1 MCISFEA
8 YFSNMLLLGIFN
20 FAAAL
25 QGIFLAYLLI
35 NKKGDQLE
43 YRYLALLVLIVSLSI
58 LGPVLGITGYYR
70 QFPFLIRVSEPL
82 ALLFGPLLYVYIF
95 VLSEGKPP
103 RYFYLHFLPFFMY
116 TASLFPFYSL
126 PPAEKIAVVEMQIS
140 KKISNLWV
148 QVIRLVHVSI
158 YIFMALRQIRSL
170 QEKLKQAFSDLN
182 KFKLDQSVHI
192 LKFYGVI
199 ISICFV
205 ICMVSLVHP
214 MDFVVV
220 NNIAALSVG
229 LLIYALAYVN
239 WSHPGI
245 SPVVLPEPGPVSN
258 RQESTDRKRLT
269 YYLSEEQFRKY
280 ADKLEAILQEQL
292 VYLDP
297 ELSLNNLSEHL
308 GIPAYQVS
316 EIINRHYELS
326 FFDLINQFRVNEV
339 KKRLTNP
346 AYSHFS
352 VLAISIDCGFNSKSS
367 FNNAF
372 KKIAGTTP
380 SEYRKSKR

>member
-1 MCISFEA
+1 
-8 YFSNMLLLGIFN
+8 MLLLGVFN

-43 YRYLALLVLIVSLSI
+43 YRYLALLVLVVSLSI

-70 QFPFLIRVSEPL
+70 QFPYLIRVSEPL
-82 ALLFGPLLYVYIF
+82 ALLFGPLLYIYIF

-103 RYFYLHFLPFFMY
+103 RYFYLHFLPFVIY
-116 TASLFPFYSL
+116 TASLFPFFLL
-126 PPAEKIAVVEMQIS
+126 PQAEKIAVVEMQIS
-140 KKISNLWV
+140 KKVANLWV

-158 YIFMALRQIRSL
+158 YIFIALRQIRSL

-182 KFKLDQSVHI
+182 KFKLDQSIHI
-192 LKFYGVI
+192 LKFYAIVI
-199 ISICFV
+199 IISFV
-205 ICMVSLVHP
+205 ICIVSLVHP

-220 NNIAALSVG
+220 NNIAGLSVG
-229 LLIYALAYVN
+229 LLIYSLAYVN

-245 SPVVLPEPGPVSN
+245 SPAIFPEREAFPN
-258 RQESTDRKRLT
+258 RREHADRKRLN
-269 YYLSEEQFRKY
+269 YYLSVEQLRKY
-280 ADKLEAILQEQL
+280 VDKLEAILQEQQ
-292 VYLDP
+292 VYLNP
-297 ELSLNNLSEHL
+297 ELSLNILSENL

-326 FFDLINQFRVNEV
+326 FFDLISHFRVNEV
-339 KKRLTNP
+339 KKRLADP

-352 VLAISIDCGFNSKSS
+352 VLAISMDCGFNSKSS

-372 KKIAGTTP
+372 KKITGTTP
-380 SEYRKSKR
+380 SEYRKSKS